1 MVKMAKPVMCVF
13 VFFPGLWDLTFPTSE
28 SEHEPKA
35 VKAPSLKHW
44 TEGIP
49 FFLKH
54 QLFLFFNSEK
64 LILSFFP
71 SSKGNHWGFP
81 LLSKGHLK

>member
-1 MVKMAKPVMCVF
+1 MACGILLSQPVIE
-13 VFFPGLWDLTFPTSE
+13 P
-28 SEHEPKA
+28 EPKA
-35 VKAPSLKHW
+35 VKAPCLKHW

-64 LILSFFP
+64 LILSLCF
-71 SSKGNHWGFP
+71 S
-81 LLSKGHLK
+81 LLSIGHLFLMNTKKALKIQGPPTGLY

>member
-1 MVKMAKPVMCVF
+1 MACGILFPQPVTE
-13 VFFPGLWDLTFPTSE
+13 P
-28 SEHEPKA
+28 EPKA

-64 LILSFFP
+64 LILSFFRP
-71 SSKGNHWGFP
+71 QRATTGVS
-81 LLSKGHLK
+81 LYLV